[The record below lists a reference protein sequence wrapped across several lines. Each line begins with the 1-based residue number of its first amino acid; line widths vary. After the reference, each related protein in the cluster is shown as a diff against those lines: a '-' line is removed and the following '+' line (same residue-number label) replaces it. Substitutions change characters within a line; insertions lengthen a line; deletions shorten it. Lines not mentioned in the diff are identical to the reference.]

1 MAGREIA
8 SDPAVLVEGAHVVLG
23 LVVLQ
28 PEVPL
33 IVEAHGPHFGGV
45 EQQRP
50 SLQHSQS
57 DSEELNSE
65 QDRVNLLASSRTMKV
80 LAPLTDSLD
89 WSQRYSRGDVRFSVP
104 YSRSGSNQ
112 RSIIRV
118 KGGQHGS

>member
-45 EQQRP
+45 EQQRT

-57 DSEELNSE
+57 DSEELNSGQPVGVVAHDE
-65 QDRVNLLASSRTMKV
+65 GVG
-80 LAPLTDSLD
+80 SLD
-89 WSQRYSRGDVRFSVP
+89 RLP
-104 YSRSGSNQ
+104 
-112 RSIIRV
+112 
-118 KGGQHGS
+118 